1 MNDYSIIKVYT
12 SERVRYEGRAL
23 AQAVQE
29 YIRSLKI
36 ASRCVILRGIEGCYE
51 NGRTAN
57 AAIVDLSYDMP
68 LIIEIILPS
77 ADRKAVLERLDTMV
91 LDGIV
96 AVVDASVVSHK
107 TAASLVPYNLR
118 IRDVM
123 TASPIC
129 AHNDFPVRSAVEL
142 MLDRGLKCLP
152 VVDSDKHCVGI
163 ITQSD
168 LLTRAQ
174 MPLRLG
180 LLSSLSSRKR
190 EEWLSSCET
199 LRCEEIMSRSPTL
212 IKADAQLTD
221 AIRIMNKEGRKRLPV
236 IDDQA
241 RVAGIL
247 SRIDILRAIA
257 ASGSADTSSEAGSGG
272 IEFSRYVEGIKDRDM
287 LCILDSTDLKTA
299 IDTLIAGGAQR
310 AAVVDADG
318 RLVGIVTD
326 KNLLQALG
334 GQIGGF
340 WPFSI
345 GKRLRRAARPVSD
358 IMERALVTATESMS
372 IYEVLR
378 LMTEHGLKRIPVV
391 DSKGSFT
398 GMIRRDS
405 ILLAFSRLW
414 GTEDPAHEPISG

>member
-12 SERVRYEGRAL
+12 SERARYEGRAL
-23 AQAVQE
+23 AQAVQD

-57 AAIVDLSYDMP
+57 TAIVDLSYDMP

-77 ADRKAVLERLDTMV
+77 ADRETVLKRLDAMV

-96 AVVDASVVSHK
+96 AVVEASVVSHK
-107 TAASLVPYNLR
+107 TAASLVPHNLR

-123 TASPIC
+123 TVSPIC
-129 AHNDFPVRSAVEL
+129 AHNDFSVRSAVEL

-152 VVDSDKHCVGI
+152 VIDSDNHCVGI

-168 LLTRAQ
+168 LSNRAN

-190 EEWLSSCET
+190 EEWLSSCEA
-199 LRCEEIMSRSPTL
+199 LRCEEIMSRPPAL
-212 IKADAQLTD
+212 IKADAKLAD

-241 RVAGIL
+241 RVVGIL

-257 ASGSADTSSEAGSGG
+257 ASASPDTSSELGGGSTV
-272 IEFSRYVEGIKDRDM
+272 FSRYVEGIKDRDM
-287 LCILDSTDLKTA
+287 LSILDSTGLKAA
-299 IDTLIAGGAQR
+299 IDTLIAKGAQR

-318 RLVGIVTD
+318 RLVGIITD
-326 KNLLQALG
+326 KILLQALG

-340 WPFSI
+340 WPFGI
-345 GKRLRRAARPVSD
+345 GKKLRRAARPVSD
-358 IMERALVTATESMS
+358 IMERALVTATENMS

-391 DSKGSFT
+391 DSKAVFT

-414 GTEDPAHEPISG
+414 ESDDSSHDPIAG